1 MSVNQLNQAGVINEA
16 NQILANFGLLD
27 RPAPVSSEPEQAS
40 FDPAQYR
47 RITEANSQVRAGLF
61 GRPQFRGSGE
71 LDVQRLSATLAN
83 VDPAVAARV
92 IAELPADIA
101 GQVLAEGINSIDL

>member
-1 MSVNQLNQAGVINEA
+1 MSVNQLNQAGIINEA
-16 NQILANFGLLD
+16 NQILADFGLLD
-27 RPAPVSSEPEQAS
+27 RPAPVSPEPEQTS
-40 FDPAQYR
+40 FDSAQYR
-47 RITEANSQVRAGLF
+47 RITESNGQIRAGLF
-61 GRPQFRGSGE
+61 GRPQFRGRSE
-71 LDVQRLSATLAN
+71 IDVTRLSATLAN